1 MKKSI
6 LSIALVLCMVLALL
20 PAGVSAAKIV
30 DSGNCGANPPSESP
44 GPFYDTL
51 TWTLDSDGLLTISGK
66 GETYDH
72 AFAWGT
78 SPFLYNKSIR
88 RIVIEPGMTKLGDE
102 LFVGCSNLT
111 KITIPAT
118 VQKIGVNVFFGC
130 SALKEI
136 EVAKDNPYF
145 VSVDGVLFNKDQTK
159 LVAFPEGK
167 TGAYTVPESVEEIG
181 YHAFAN
187 SKLSDVQIGSKVTT
201 LAYGAFQ
208 NADDLKHLQVPA
220 SVKTLDRMA
229 LDCGGLETLAY
240 EDGVTVPM
248 EVVGYGPLKAAYVPN
263 SVEKIYVYIDQY
275 DESKLKDIYF
285 GGTEA
290 EWNAKLKLD
299 SYMKDNPDYFKGVT
313 IHYNHKHDFKTVGDK
328 AVCVCSLTKPVAK
341 PAENPFSDVKDG
353 DYFFDPV
360 LWALNHDPQITDG
373 MTETTF
379 APAETC
385 TRGQVVT
392 FLWRAMGCEEPTK
405 TDNPFTD
412 VKADDYFA
420 KAVAWAVEKGITDGT
435 SATTFSPA
443 DPCTRAH
450 VVTFLCRAEGNPKG
464 GSDNPFGDVAKG
476 EYYTDAVLWAVSQ
489 KITDGTSDTTF
500 SPADPCTR
508 GQIVTFLFR
517 DLAK

>member
-30 DSGNCGANPPSESP
+30 DSGNCGDNVK
-44 GPFYDTL
+44 
-51 TWTLDSDGLLTISGK
+51 WTLDSDGLVTISGT
-66 GETYDH
+66 GEIWDFQ
-72 AFAWGT
+72 FAWGA
-78 SPFLYNKSIR
+78 SPFVQKGSFLGNELIR
-88 RIVIEPGMTKLGDE
+88 RAVIEPGVTKIGSE
-102 LFVGCSNLT
+102 LFVNCENLT
-111 KITIPAT
+111 KVTIPAT
-118 VQKIGVNVFFGC
+118 VKEFGENAVYGC
-130 SALKEI
+130 TALKEI
-136 EVAKDNPYF
+136 EVAKDNPYL
-145 VSVDGVLFNKDQTK
+145 VSVDGVLFDKDQKT
-159 LVAFPEGK
+159 LLAYPAAK
-167 TGAYTVPESVEEIG
+167 TGAYTVPESVEMISV
-181 YHAFAN
+181 HAFY
-187 SKLSDVQIGSKVTT
+187 SSQVSELQLGSKVTNISYAA
-201 LAYGAFQ
+201 LWNAY
-208 NADDLKHLQVPA
+208 NLKHLQIPA
-220 SVKTLDRMA
+220 SVKTLHHRA
-229 LDCGGLETLAY
+229 LACGNLETLAI
-240 EDGVTVPM
+240 EDGLTIPLNFSVEASKTV
-248 EVVGYGPLKAAYVPN
+248 YIPN
-263 SVEKIYVYIDQY
+263 SVEKIYAAFIPF
-275 DESKLKDIYF
+275 EADIYF

-290 EWNAKLKLD
+290 EWNAKLELD
-299 SYMKDNPDYFKGVT
+299 SYMKDNPDYFKDLK
-313 IHYNHKHDFKTVGDK
+313 IHFNHKHDFKTVGDK